1 MKKMIIF
8 TLAVF
13 VCALMAQA
21 EPSTIYENDFEGY
34 EAGVSIIGLDGW
46 SICYTA
52 ATENN
57 NAIVEEGGY
66 NGGKC
71 LHIFAKD
78 NLFGTHT
85 DIDNVGGKSSQYD
98 YKVSMMVKRPTQKAD
113 GSGEYTGDIIFGSN
127 DGLGENHWIK
137 KDGQFGIRF
146 SSTSPQLTLDNSEPR
161 DEWVY
166 FSYTFNT
173 VANGAFLRECTFGD
187 VTYSNLNIPMGGQT
201 APDKFRRFRTFLW
214 GSGASIYIDD
224 FKCEFVDV
232 PPTANVT
239 ASAPGVV
246 KLGETLGLE
255 TVISATGASATVTV
269 DVDSDDNWLSMNG
282 EFTKQVEVAPGEPV
296 AIGLTAN
303 LPEQVRNMPS
313 ATITYSYYNG
323 EEDKSFTHSVVAQN
337 GNKGLG
343 WALYA
348 TDFER
353 MPLGGDVKLQ
363 PGWGETGAANEIA
376 VDPEDPNNQCL
387 KITGGGQIHT
397 AVNMPDVIYPT
408 YDVRVSM
415 DMYYPEGV
423 KPYLVFGTDLSHR
436 MGEVSVSHPEGGIK
450 LGGEPFQGV
459 DVPNLA
465 PYGQWFNVA
474 YTFTIGLA
482 SDDTRPWVLH
492 YAEFNG
498 EIYQFD
504 NEYVPGAAG
513 NNENF
518 LQFRNY
524 TFSASEGYYVDNF
537 SVELIKSGT
546 LPEPA
551 IFGVLALLG
560 LFIARK
566 QR

>member
-1 MKKMIIF
+1 MINWISQIEMDEKPF
-8 TLAVF
+8 
-13 VCALMAQA
+13 
-21 EPSTIYENDFEGY
+21 
-34 EAGVSIIGLDGW
+34 
-46 SICYTA
+46 
-52 ATENN
+52 NN
-57 NAIVEEGGY
+57 
-66 NGGKC
+66 
-71 LHIFAKD
+71 
-78 NLFGTHT
+78 THT

-187 VTYSNLNIPMGGQT
+187 VTYSNLNLPMGGQT

-246 KLGETLGLE
+246 KFGEAEDLE

-269 DVDSDDNWLSMNG
+269 DVDSDDNWLSMSG

-296 AIGLTAN
+296 SIGLTAN
-303 LPEQVRNMPS
+303 LPEQVRNMPA

-363 PGWGETGAANEIA
+363 PAWGETGAAG
-376 VDPEDPNNQCL
+376 D
-387 KITGGGQIHT
+387 
-397 AVNMPDVIYPT
+397 
-408 YDVRVSM
+408 
-415 DMYYPEGV
+415 
-423 KPYLVFGTDLSHR
+423 
-436 MGEVSVSHPEGGIK
+436 
-450 LGGEPFQGV
+450 
-459 DVPNLA
+459 
-465 PYGQWFNVA
+465 
-474 YTFTIGLA
+474 
-482 SDDTRPWVLH
+482 
-492 YAEFNG
+492 
-498 EIYQFD
+498 
-504 NEYVPGAAG
+504 
-513 NNENF
+513 NENF

-524 TFSASEGYYVDNF
+524 TFSGSDGYYIDNF
-537 SVELIKSGT
+537 KVELIKSGT

-551 IFGVLALLG
+551 FLGVLALLG
-560 LFIARK
+560 LFAARR

>member
-1 MKKMIIF
+1 MKKALVL
-8 TLAVF
+8 TTALLL
-13 VCALMAQA
+13 CAAMAQA
-21 EPSTIYENDFEGY
+21 ATTICEDNFEGY
-34 EAGVSIIGLDGW
+34 AVGSSIVGQGRWTTAYGSVSDTT
-46 SICYTA
+46 TA
-52 ATENN
+52 N
-57 NAIVEEGGY
+57 VEEGGY
-66 NGGKC
+66 EGGNC
-71 LHIFAKD
+71 LHMVA
-78 NLFGTHT
+78 NSLFGLHW
-85 DIDNVGGKSSQYD
+85 DIDNTGGQSSQYD
-98 YKVSMMVKRPTQKAD
+98 YKVSMMVKRPTGD
-113 GSGEYTGDIIFGSN
+113 TGDIIFGSN
-127 DGLGENHWIK
+127 DGLGENHFIIK
-137 KDGQFGIRF
+137 NGQFGVRF
-146 SSTSPQLTLDNSEPR
+146 SAASPQLTLDNTEPLN
-161 DEWVY
+161 EWVY
-166 FSYTFNT
+166 FSYTVNT
-173 VANGAFLRECTFGD
+173 VANGAFLRECTLGD
-187 VTYSNLNIPMGGQT
+187 VTYTKLNLPIGSQA
-201 APDKFRRFRTFLW
+201 APDKFRRLRFFIW
-214 GSGASIYIDD
+214 GGGGQLYVDNLKA
-224 FKCEFVDV
+224 EFVDV

-255 TVISATGASATVTV
+255 TVISATGNSATV
-269 DVDSDDNWLSMNG
+269 DVTIDSDNNWLSMNG
-282 EFTKQVEVAPGEPV
+282 EFAKQVEVVPGEPV
-296 AIGLTAN
+296 TIGLTAN

-363 PGWGETGAANEIA
+363 PGWGETGAANAIA
-376 VDPEDPNNQCL
+376 VDPEDAENQCL

-423 KPYLVFGTDLSHR
+423 TPYLVFGTDLSHR
-436 MGEVSVSHPEGGIK
+436 MGEVSMSHTGGGIK
-450 LGGEPFQGV
+450 MGGEPFKNV

-492 YAEFNG
+492 YAEFDG
-498 EIYQFD
+498 ETYHFD

-513 NNENF
+513 DNENF

-524 TFSASEGYYVDNF
+524 TFSASEGYYIDNF
-537 SVELIKSGT
+537 KVELIKSGT
-546 LPEPA
+546 VPEPA
-551 IFGVLALLG
+551 VLSLVALLG
-560 LFIARK
+560 LFVARK